1 MKAIE
6 QIIAGYVSL
15 MNRQALEQLRDHR
28 QRLLDDVRTHSVP
41 GFSPSVVNE
50 TLREEIELIE
60 GALARFDEDG
70 SPAAGA

>member
-15 MNRQALEQLRDHR
+15 KNRQALEQLRDHR
-28 QRLLDDVRTHSVP
+28 QHLLDDVRTHSVP

-50 TLREEIELIE
+50 TLAEEIELIE
-60 GALARFDEDG
+60 GALARLDEDG
-70 SPAAGA
+70 